1 MKIGW
6 LALGSVVALGGG
18 AAAFW
23 PHAEDGPHVEPGPSA
38 ETSASDAHDR
48 PADPAAADPD
58 DSKPPPLASG
68 AAVAEEHRRRTKA
81 RCQELWAELQALVK
95 AGKLAEAKALV
106 ARLRALDA
114 AFLLDPAVAAA
125 VARIDTAILAVDR
138 RRQLEEALKT
148 AKLTDAQRAL
158 VDGRLA
164 STAEILAR
172 SGNEADLD
180 QLTRHLRRFLL
191 PGAPGSDGGDIADAA
206 LKAFVADRKA
216 RRSSDKN
223 PPVVDAE
230 AAEKRRLDQLEKLR
244 QRDAVGLLDA
254 IHAGL
259 AWLAIHQKEDGSI
272 SDQAVVDRCT
282 ALKHS
287 PNCLGQ
293 TPSTGDVYA
302 VATTGLSILAFL
314 DFRDQDPNGWFDP
327 YLGRAVEWL
336 KKQQK
341 PNGSFGGSGQQYA
354 NAIALMAIG
363 QAAASMG
370 GEELKEATRRGL
382 GWFTGIAGPL
392 GGFRYGPNDP
402 QGDLSVT
409 AWVAQACESA
419 RNAGIEIPVTLA
431 AAFDIFL
438 RYVWIGDHRF
448 SYVPR
453 QGASG
458 SLAPAGMLLGHLT
471 WSEKDPKIVDDWKAY
486 LAGLKADQPPD
497 LYTLYYGVRVSIL
510 LTGVLGEPWRK
521 WTFDLAKKQVH
532 GTSAAGV
539 FPGDTWKRHKPG
551 ATLVTALSV
560 LTLEHSLY
568 LR

>member
-1 MKIGW
+1 MKIGL
-6 LALGSVVALGGG
+6 LALGSVVALGG
-18 AAAFW
+18 AVAAFW
-23 PHAEDGPHVEPGPSA
+23 PHPDEGPRPDFAPSVDGPV
-38 ETSASDAHDR
+38 AS
-48 PADPAAADPD
+48 DPAAGASD

-81 RCQELWAELQALVK
+81 RCEELWAELEALVK
-95 AGKLAEAKALV
+95 AGKLGEAKAMA
-106 ARLRALDA
+106 ARLHALDA
-114 AFLLDPAVAAA
+114 AFLLDPARAAF
-125 VARIDTAILAVDR
+125 VGHVDTAVLAAER
-138 RRQLEEALKT
+138 RRQLEETLKT

-158 VDGRLA
+158 IDGRLA
-164 STAEILAR
+164 STAELLAR

-191 PGAPGSDGGDIADAA
+191 PGSPGSDGNDYADAA
-206 LKAFVADRKA
+206 LKAFMVDRKA

-223 PPVVDAE
+223 PPIADAE

-244 QRDAVGLLDA
+244 QRDAVGLLDS

-272 SDQAVVDRCT
+272 SDQAVIDRCV
-282 ALKHS
+282 ALKHD

-293 TPSTGDVYA
+293 TPSTGDVFA

-327 YLGRAVEWL
+327 YLGRAVDWL

-370 GEELKEATRRGL
+370 GEELREVTRRGL
-382 GWFTGIAGPL
+382 GWFTSIAGPL
-392 GGFRYGPNDP
+392 GGFRYGVTDP

-431 AAFDIFL
+431 SSFEIFL
-438 RYVWIGDHRF
+438 RYIWIGDHRF
-448 SYVPR
+448 SYLPR

-458 SLAPAGMLLGHLT
+458 GLAPAGMLLGHLT
-471 WSEKDPKIVDDWKAY
+471 WKEKDPKVVDDWKAY
-486 LAGLKADQPPD
+486 LSGLKADQPPD

-510 LTGVLGEPWRK
+510 LTGALGEPWRT

-532 GTSAAGV
+532 GTTAAGV

-551 ATLVTALSV
+551 ATLVTALSI